1 MPATRSPFLSA
12 TPVSVLV
19 MGWDER
25 QGRVS
30 RGFSDW
36 HMIDR
41 DQRAFLAFGLRTA
54 RETYDRLWDEA
65 GREPGDL
72 DGPELVDVFDDRI
85 DGLWPH
91 DYEWMFLAAVVRDAV
106 TNFEVYVEKAS
117 TEVLAAHGAAF
128 NGAPWWREL
137 KKLFAMVGVQIEAG
151 SVRQVRELRHFLTHQ
166 RGELRT
172 EAQRKKFAPDP
183 DGLPPIV
190 VELTEE
196 SVVEVLDQLG
206 QSVRSIDPAV
216 WEHTFGG
223 KRVAELRLPDPA

>member
-1 MPATRSPFLSA
+1 
-12 TPVSVLV
+12 

-30 RGFSDW
+30 QAFSDW

-65 GREPGDL
+65 GREPGDP

-85 DGLWPH
+85 DGLWPD

-117 TEVLAAHGAAF
+117 AEVLAAHGAAI

-137 KKLFAMVGVQIEAG
+137 KKLFATLGVQIEAG

-166 RGELRT
+166 RGQLRT
-172 EAQRKKFAPDP
+172 EAQRKRFAPDP

-190 VELTEE
+190 VELTDK
-196 SVVEVLDQLG
+196 SVLDIVDQLG
-206 QSVRSIDPAV
+206 RSVRSIDPAV
-216 WEHTFGG
+216 WEHTSGG
-223 KRVAELRLPDPA
+223 KRVAGLRLLDPA